1 MAMLEVKGLE
11 VYYGVIQAI
20 KGISF
25 EVNQGEIIALIGAN
39 GAGKTTTLHT
49 ITGLIAAKSG
59 SILYEGTP
67 CIFQPYGAPEFKD
80 GRIHPQGQE

>member
-25 EVNQGEIIALIGAN
+25 DVFHFSFLFRCNIP
-39 GAGKTTTLHT
+39 HCF
-49 ITGLIAAKSG
+49 ITNFIYFSL
-59 SILYEGTP
+59 LFFRRYF
-67 CIFQPYGAPEFKD
+67 CIFYTNLTHF
-80 GRIHPQGQE
+80 